1 MYAPSLN
8 YAQMRPKGVE
18 SNHFAYHLEQL
29 LKAGLVAKS
38 DRKYSLT
45 AEGMALADRVSHQD
59 MLVRK
64 QTHIVTSILVTND
77 AGQMVLF
84 KHGFHPYLDLMGL
97 PQGRVHYDEHVTEAA
112 QRELFEKTG
121 LDDIELIHRGMAY
134 VHTTKDDV
142 DLSKLLAHVFTGTLK
157 GTPELS
163 STNKQKGV
171 SSWQDPSKLADSQ
184 CMPGFRQILKLVDTN
199 QTLFFAE
206 IEAKL

>member
-1 MYAPSLN
+1 MYAPSLS

-29 LKAGLVAKS
+29 LKTGLVAKT
-38 DRKYSLT
+38 DRKYTLT

-64 QTHIVTSILVTND
+64 QAHIVTSVCITND
-77 AGQMVLF
+77 AGQMILF
-84 KHGFHPYLDLMGL
+84 KHAFHPYLGLMGL
-97 PQGRVHYDEHVTEAA
+97 PQGRVHYDEHITEAA
-112 QRELFEKTG
+112 ERELLEKTG
-121 LDDIELIHRGMAY
+121 LDDVELTHRGTAY
-134 VHTTKDDV
+134 IHTAKDGV

-163 STNKQKGV
+163 STDKQKGAP
-171 SSWQDPSKLADSQ
+171 SWRDPSTLTDSQ
-184 CMPGFRQILKLVDTN
+184 CMPGFRQILKLLDGN

-206 IEAKL
+206 IEAAL